1 MNRKEFM
8 TELERLLSCLPDDE
22 RQEAVQYY
30 ADYFADA
37 GEENEASV
45 IRELG
50 SPEKVA
56 ETIKADYYGKTFDE
70 DAYTEKHYMQKK
82 GEDDHRE
89 GAEKE
94 NNNKPWTN
102 RWVKIAL
109 IILIIIAAWPVAA
122 GIVCTVLG
130 ILATVVCFFAA
141 LVLASVCIMIAGG
154 IIAVSGIALIVVPP
168 AAFILIG
175 IGILLFVLGMAATAG
190 TVKLCIIVYPAMIRG
205 FVNLCRRPFYGK
217 AVS

>member
-1 MNRKEFM
+1 MNRREFLA
-8 TELERLLSCLPDDE
+8 ELDRLLSCLPEDE
-22 RQEAVQYY
+22 RREAVQYY

-56 ETIKADYYGKTFDE
+56 ETIKADYFGKGFDE
-70 DAYTEKHYMQKK
+70 DGFEEKNHLRNNGETGEKRESDTEK
-82 GEDDHRE
+82 E
-89 GAEKE
+89 
-94 NNNKPWTN
+94 NKPWTN
-102 RWVKIAL
+102 RWVKIGL
-109 IILIIIAAWPVAA
+109 IILIIIAVWPVAA
-122 GIVCTVLG
+122 GIVCTVIG
-130 ILATVVCFFAA
+130 ILAAVVCFFAS
-141 LVLASVCIMIAGG
+141 LVLASVCIMIAG
-154 IIAVSGIALIVVPP
+154 AVVAICGIALIVMPP

-175 IGILLFVLGMAATAG
+175 IGLLLFVLGMVATAA

>member
-1 MNRKEFM
+1 MNRKEFLA
-8 TELERLLSCLPDDE
+8 ELDRLLSCLPEDE
-22 RQEAVQYY
+22 RREAVQYY

-56 ETIKADYYGKTFDE
+56 ETIKADYYGKAFDE
-70 DAYTEKHYMQKK
+70 DEFDEKNHLRET
-82 GEDDHRE
+82 GDADTRE
-89 GAEKE
+89 GSGNE
-94 NNNKPWTN
+94 NSDKPWTN
-102 RWVKIAL
+102 RWVKIGL
-109 IILIIIAAWPVAA
+109 IILIIIAVWPVAA
-122 GIVCTVLG
+122 GIVCTVIG
-130 ILATVVCFFAA
+130 ILAAIVCFFAS

-154 IIAVSGIALIVVPP
+154 IVAVCGIAMLVMPP
-168 AAFILIG
+168 AAFVLIG
-175 IGILLFVLGMAATAG
+175 IGLLLFVLGMAATAA

-205 FVNLCRRPFYGK
+205 IVNLCRRPFYGK